1 MFHMRAN
8 IVAMGVIGAALLLP
22 ELAQAEQTGHASWY
36 ALHSRT
42 ASGEM
47 MNPSAMTAAHRSL
60 PFGTKVVVENLNNGK
75 AVVVRIND
83 RGPFIKG
90 RIIDVSKAAASVLG
104 MLGSGTARVKVS
116 TSAVARSRSLRRRKA
131 PSRSQRAT
139 TKMESAPDDKSA
151 KVEDAPV
158 KSAKMEG
165 APASKPVKVAAK
177 SSKPAKVASASRGK
191 STKTAKASSKA
202 AKIVTASAGKR
213 SGKSETRVAGLMKS
227 SRDIKRVASRASSR
241 KTYAVVSRSG
251 SRKAVAVASREFG
264 KGRRGQAKGHRPG
277 FVRQPLWRFRAQREL
292 RQLTLQN
299 PWTAR
304 GPSISTC
311 ANAGPRPGV

>member
-1 MFHMRAN
+1 
-8 IVAMGVIGAALLLP
+8 MGVIGAALLLP

-60 PFGTKVVVENLNNGK
+60 PFGTKVLVENLSNGK

-116 TSAVARSRSLRRRKA
+116 ASGGSSLKVAAKEESAVKVAT
-131 PSRSQRAT
+131 AT
-139 TKMESAPDDKSA
+139 TKMEDASGNKSA
-151 KVEDAPV
+151 KAEGVPV

-177 SSKPAKVASASRGK
+177 SSKSAKVASASRGK

-241 KTYAVVSRSG
+241 KTYAAVSRSG

-264 KGRRGQAKGHRPG
+264 KRGRTQGKSIVLASSANPYGA
-277 FVRQPLWRFRAQREL
+277 FVRSASFI
-292 RQLTLQN
+292 N
-299 PWTAR
+299 
-304 GPSISTC
+304 
-311 ANAGPRPGV
+311 

>member
-1 MFHMRAN
+1 MFRMRAN

-116 TSAVARSRSLRRRKA
+116 TSGGSSLKVAAKEESPVKVA
-131 PSRSQRAT
+131 TAT
-139 TKMESAPDDKSA
+139 TKMETASGDKFA

-165 APASKPVKVAAK
+165 VSASKPVKVAAK
-177 SSKPAKVASASRGK
+177 ASKPAKVASASRGK

-202 AKIVTASAGKR
+202 AKIVTASAAKR

-227 SRDIKRVASRASSR
+227 SRDIKRVASRAASR

-251 SRKAVAVASREFG
+251 SRKAVAVASRELG
-264 KGRRGQAKGHRPG
+264 KSRRGQAKGAVVLASSANPYG
-277 FVRQPLWRFRAQREL
+277 AFVRSASFI
-292 RQLTLQN
+292 N
-299 PWTAR
+299 
-304 GPSISTC
+304 
-311 ANAGPRPGV
+311 

>member
-1 MFHMRAN
+1 MFQMRAN
-8 IVAMGVIGAALLLP
+8 IVAMGTIGAALLLP
-22 ELAQAEQTGHASWY
+22 GLAQADQVGHGSWY

-60 PFGTKVVVENLNNGK
+60 PFGTKVLVENLSNGK

-83 RGPFIKG
+83 RGPFTKG
-90 RIIDVSKAAASVLG
+90 RIIDVSKAVASVLG

-116 TSAVARSRSLRRRKA
+116 SSGGSSLKVAAKEESPVKVA
-131 PSRSQRAT
+131 TVT
-139 TKMESAPDDKSA
+139 TKIENASGDKSA
-151 KVEDAPV
+151 KAESTPVV

-191 STKTAKASSKA
+191 STKTAKASGKA

-213 SGKSETRVAGLMKS
+213 SGKSETPVAGLMKS

-241 KTYAVVSRSG
+241 KSYAAVSRSG
-251 SRKAVAVASREFG
+251 SRKAVAVASRELG
-264 KGRRGQAKGHRPG
+264 KSRRGQAKGAVVLASSANPYG
-277 FVRQPLWRFRAQREL
+277 AFVRSASFV
-292 RQLTLQN
+292 N
-299 PWTAR
+299 
-304 GPSISTC
+304 
-311 ANAGPRPGV
+311 

>member
-116 TSAVARSRSLRRRKA
+116 TSGGSSLKVAAKEESPVKVA
-131 PSRSQRAT
+131 TAT
-139 TKMESAPDDKSA
+139 TKMETASGDKFA

-165 APASKPVKVAAK
+165 VSASKPVKVAAK
-177 SSKPAKVASASRGK
+177 ASKPAKVASASRGK
-191 STKTAKASSKA
+191 STKTAKATSKA

-241 KTYAVVSRSG
+241 KSYAAVSRSG

-264 KGRRGQAKGHRPG
+264 KRGRTQGKSIVLAWSANPYGA
-277 FVRQPLWRFRAQREL
+277 FVRSASFI
-292 RQLTLQN
+292 N
-299 PWTAR
+299 
-304 GPSISTC
+304 
-311 ANAGPRPGV
+311 

>member
-22 ELAQAEQTGHASWY
+22 ELAQAEQVGHASWY
-36 ALHSRT
+36 ALRSRT

-116 TSAVARSRSLRRRKA
+116 TSGGASLKVAAKEESAVKVATA
-131 PSRSQRAT
+131 P
-139 TKMESAPDDKSA
+139 TKMESASGDKSA
-151 KVEDAPV
+151 KAESAPV
-158 KSAKMEG
+158 VTSAKMEG
-165 APASKPVKVAAK
+165 APAAKPIKVAVK
-177 SSKPAKVASASRGK
+177 SSKPARVASASRGK
-191 STKTAKASSKA
+191 STKTAKASSKP

-213 SGKSETRVAGLMKS
+213 SVKSETRVAGLMKS
-227 SRDIKRVASRASSR
+227 TQDLKRVASRASSR
-241 KTYAVVSRSG
+241 KSYAAVSRNG
-251 SRKAVAVASREFG
+251 ARKAVAVASKELG
-264 KGRRGQAKGHRPG
+264 KGRRDQAKGVVVLASSANPYG
-277 FVRQPLWRFRAQREL
+277 AFVRSASFI
-292 RQLTLQN
+292 N
-299 PWTAR
+299 
-304 GPSISTC
+304 
-311 ANAGPRPGV
+311 

>member
-22 ELAQAEQTGHASWY
+22 ELAQAEQVGHASWY

-116 TSAVARSRSLRRRKA
+116 TSGGSSLKVAAKEESPVKA
-131 PSRSQRAT
+131 ATAT
-139 TKMESAPDDKSA
+139 TKMESASGDKSA

-165 APASKPVKVAAK
+165 APAGKPVKVAAK
-177 SSKPAKVASASRGK
+177 SSKPAKIASASRGK

-213 SGKSETRVAGLMKS
+213 TGKSEARVAGLMKS
-227 SRDIKRVASRASSR
+227 SRDIKRAASRASSR

-264 KGRRGQAKGHRPG
+264 KGRRGQAKGAVVLASSANPYG
-277 FVRQPLWRFRAQREL
+277 AFVRSASFI
-292 RQLTLQN
+292 N
-299 PWTAR
+299 
-304 GPSISTC
+304 
-311 ANAGPRPGV
+311 

>member
-22 ELAQAEQTGHASWY
+22 ELAQAEQVGHASWY

-116 TSAVARSRSLRRRKA
+116 TSGGSSLKVAAKEESPVKVA
-131 PSRSQRAT
+131 TAT
-139 TKMESAPDDKSA
+139 TKMESASGDKSA

-191 STKTAKASSKA
+191 STKTAAKASSKA

-227 SRDIKRVASRASSR
+227 SRDIKRAASRAASR

-264 KGRRGQAKGHRPG
+264 KGRRGQAKGVVVLASSANPYG
-277 FVRQPLWRFRAQREL
+277 AFVRSASFV
-292 RQLTLQN
+292 N
-299 PWTAR
+299 
-304 GPSISTC
+304 
-311 ANAGPRPGV
+311 

>member
-116 TSAVARSRSLRRRKA
+116 TSGGSSLKVAAKEESPVKVA
-131 PSRSQRAT
+131 TAT
-139 TKMESAPDDKSA
+139 TKMESASGDRSA

-227 SRDIKRVASRASSR
+227 SRDIKRVASRAASR

-264 KGRRGQAKGHRPG
+264 KGRRGQAKGVVVLASSANPYG
-277 FVRQPLWRFRAQREL
+277 AFVRSASFI
-292 RQLTLQN
+292 N
-299 PWTAR
+299 
-304 GPSISTC
+304 
-311 ANAGPRPGV
+311 

>member
-1 MFHMRAN
+1 
-8 IVAMGVIGAALLLP
+8 
-22 ELAQAEQTGHASWY
+22 
-36 ALHSRT
+36 
-42 ASGEM
+42 M

-116 TSAVARSRSLRRRKA
+116 TSGGSSLKVAAKEESPVKVA
-131 PSRSQRAT
+131 TAT
-139 TKMESAPDDKSA
+139 TKMEVASGDKSA

-191 STKTAKASSKA
+191 STRTAKTSSKA

-251 SRKAVAVASREFG
+251 SRKAVAVASRELG
-264 KGRRGQAKGHRPG
+264 KGRRGQAKGPVVLASSANPYG
-277 FVRQPLWRFRAQREL
+277 AFVRSASFV
-292 RQLTLQN
+292 N
-299 PWTAR
+299 
-304 GPSISTC
+304 
-311 ANAGPRPGV
+311 